1 LQPHPSP
8 KAHPSKE
15 HHFGHNPPRS
25 TDQNNQELL
34 LLHLAEFC
42 TRYTPHIYF
51 DSLSPSDTLFLDL
64 THVPHLINDEQAFI
78 IHLIGECYRQGFHP
92 VVIAITET
100 ASAGWAFTHF
110 VSLERNHH
118 LSQGWIIPPGKMRYW
133 LHSLPVEAIRG
144 KEEWHATCH
153 ELGCHTIGDV
163 LRIPLSEWEERFG
176 KDFGIR
182 IQQLLGEREEI
193 LPPYHP
199 LPKFEYSA
207 YLEYP
212 TALAEIIDGH
222 ISALL
227 HTLTNDLLKKG
238 QGALEL
244 VITFFCDD
252 IKPLSITINLIH
264 PTVNADKLY
273 SLFQLHKEHLRLP
286 GPITQ
291 ISVAVTCA
299 ASLEWGQSTLFH
311 PSATSPSREWT
322 ELLERLAARLGKER
336 ISEAF
341 LEPDYAPEYVTR
353 WRSCLDRER
362 KQKSSSLS
370 FSSLPGARPLR
381 LLNNPAP
388 IEVVMGIPSGHP
400 YRFFYRGENKE
411 IVRFWGPERIETG
424 WWRGDTILRDY
435 YRVETTAGEHFW
447 IYRCLYTGKWFLHGI
462 F

>member
-1 LQPHPSP
+1 MEPHLSP
-8 KAHPSKE
+8 QAHPSKQ
-15 HHFGHNPPRS
+15 HPSGHNPSYS
-25 TDQNNQELL
+25 TDENNRESLL
-34 LLHLAEFC
+34 SLLAEFC

-51 DSLSPSDTLFLDL
+51 DSHSPSDTLFLDL
-64 THVPHLINDEQAFI
+64 THVPHLINDEKSFV
-78 IHLIGECYRQGFHP
+78 IHLIAECYRQGFHP

-110 VSLERNHH
+110 TSLPANHRI
-118 LSQGWIIPPGKMRYW
+118 SQGRIVPPGKMRDW
-133 LHSLPVEAIRG
+133 LRSLPVEAIRG

-163 LRIPLSEWEERFG
+163 LRLPLSEWEERFG
-176 KDFGIR
+176 KDFGLR

-199 LPKFEYSA
+199 LPKFEYSVC
-207 YLEYP
+207 LEYP
-212 TALAEIIDGH
+212 TTSADIIDEH

-227 HTLTNDLLKKG
+227 HILRNDLLKKG

-252 IKPLSITINLIH
+252 AKPLSTTITLIH
-264 PTVNADKLY
+264 PTVNAEKLY
-273 SLFQLHKEHLRLP
+273 GLFQLHKEQLRLP
-286 GPITQ
+286 GPVTQ
-291 ISVAVTCA
+291 ISVAVTCT

-311 PSATSPSREWT
+311 RPAAFSSREWA

-336 ISEAF
+336 VSEAI
-341 LEPDYAPEYVTR
+341 LEPDHAPEYVTR
-353 WRSCLDRER
+353 WKSCFDRRR
-362 KQKSSSLS
+362 KQKSTFLS
-370 FSSLPGARPLR
+370 FAILPGARPWR
-381 LLNNPAP
+381 LLNKPVP

-400 YRFFYRGENKE
+400 YRFFYRGAYKE

-435 YRVETTAGEHFW
+435 YRVETATGEHYW
-447 IYRCLYTGKWFLHGI
+447 IYRCLYTGQWYLHGI